1 MSQKNLIS
9 LISREDHPGHGL
21 NGFQKGR
28 GHAFRVRFRWC
39 NSPAFGYTQ
48 RNDPDNS
55 FSVWREIGVLSFK
68 AVLAILFSAALMAA
82 PGFAATASHKSAST
96 HAHST
101 KKSKSHKLHGQQA
114 IEPSRVL
121 EIQQALVREH
131 YMDGE
136 PNGNWDAT
144 TQAAMQKFQSDQGWQ
159 TKLIPDSRAL
169 KKLGLGPDYSGAIN
183 AEGASFNGPAPASTI
198 PPSQAAG
205 FAAAAGVNQ

>member
-1 MSQKNLIS
+1 
-9 LISREDHPGHGL
+9 
-21 NGFQKGR
+21 
-28 GHAFRVRFRWC
+28 
-39 NSPAFGYTQ
+39 
-48 RNDPDNS
+48 
-55 FSVWREIGVLSFK
+55 VLSSK
-68 AVLAILFSAALMAA
+68 ASLAILFSAALMAA
-82 PGFAATASHKSAST
+82 PSFAATTASHKTAST
-96 HAHST
+96 HTHST

-121 EIQQALVREH
+121 EIQQALIREH
-131 YMDGE
+131 YLSGE
-136 PNGNWDAT
+136 PNGSWDAT

-183 AEGASFNGPAPASTI
+183 AEGASFNGPPPASTI